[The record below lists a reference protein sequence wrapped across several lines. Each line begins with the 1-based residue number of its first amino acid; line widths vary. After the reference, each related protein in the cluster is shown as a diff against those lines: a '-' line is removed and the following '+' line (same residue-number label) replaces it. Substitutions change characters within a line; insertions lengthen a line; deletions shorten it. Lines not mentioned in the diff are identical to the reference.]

1 MGMEKTVYR
10 VNFKNSTVTPKV
22 PSSSY
27 HNKHRDL
34 RICFPAHKP
43 LRGLEGFPGLP
54 GAPQDALIFHEKNS
68 SLSIHRALPLIHFE
82 IN

>member
-1 MGMEKTVYR
+1 MGMEKTVYK

-34 RICFPAHKP
+34 RICFPAHKTQEREVVSP
-43 LRGLEGFPGLP
+43 RQREGGV
-54 GAPQDALIFHEKNS
+54 S
-68 SLSIHRALPLIHFE
+68 
-82 IN
+82 